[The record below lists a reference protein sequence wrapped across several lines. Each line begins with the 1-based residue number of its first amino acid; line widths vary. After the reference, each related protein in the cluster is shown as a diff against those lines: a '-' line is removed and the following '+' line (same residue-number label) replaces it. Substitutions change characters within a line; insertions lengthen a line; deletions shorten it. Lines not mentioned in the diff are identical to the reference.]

1 MLNVTGAWTKAG
13 IASCVRVQGSN
24 KQDDFLFDC
33 GFLNS
38 ETILSKYVFISHGH
52 IDHVGSCISHARARS
67 LSGSVAE
74 YYVPRDIVKHLDDAR
89 KAFEKLDNS
98 AIPMKIIGVGPGDTF
113 TFGTNMKVKV
123 FPTCHRVPSQGYAV
137 YVKKKG
143 ELLPEMRGLS
153 GAEIKELKMMG
164 QAILSPDT
172 EELHMVRLFM
182 SISVW
187 YNSGA
192 RIILHG
198 PVYLYLKLCLTLS
211 DLYVLFCRYTQEI
224 PHCLV
229 CSNTTRV
236 HSSSDLTH

>member
-24 KQDDFLFDC
+24 KHDDFLFDC

-74 YYVPRDIVKHLDDAR
+74 YYVPRDIVKHLDDA
-89 KAFEKLDNS
+89 KIAFEKLDNS
-98 AIPMKIIGVGPGDTF
+98 IIPMKIIGVGPGDTF
-113 TFGTNMKVKV
+113 TFGTNMRVKV

-143 ELLPEMRGLS
+143 ELLPEMRGLT
-153 GAEIKELKMMG
+153 GPEIKELKMMG

-172 EELHMVRLFM
+172 EELEMVMCF
-182 SISVW
+182 IDDFYVW
-187 YNSGA
+187 MLYVGA
-192 RIILHG
+192 RIVFG
-198 PVYLYLKLCLTLS
+198 F
-211 DLYVLFCRYTQEI
+211 DLYVPPMWI
-224 PHCLV
+224 PH
-229 CSNTTRV
+229 SF
-236 HSSSDLTH
+236 

>member
-24 KQDDFLFDC
+24 KHDDFLFDC

-74 YYVPRDIVKHLDDAR
+74 YYVPHDIVKHLNDAK

-98 AIPMKIIGVGPGDTF
+98 TIPMTIIGVGPGDTF
-113 TFGTNMKVKV
+113 AFGSNMKVKV

-137 YVKKKG
+137 FVKKKG

-153 GAEIKELKMMG
+153 GAEIKELKLMG
-164 QAILSPDT
+164 QAILGPET
-172 EELHMVRLFM
+172 EELQMVKMVYCYFFECILVYMDLFLSCEPLFLFSHCFLVDTM
-182 SISVW
+182 
-187 YNSGA
+187 YC
-192 RIILHG
+192 RCIL
-198 PVYLYLKLCLTLS
+198 
-211 DLYVLFCRYTQEI
+211 EI
-224 PHCLV
+224 QHWLA
-229 CSNTTRV
+229 
-236 HSSSDLTH
+236 